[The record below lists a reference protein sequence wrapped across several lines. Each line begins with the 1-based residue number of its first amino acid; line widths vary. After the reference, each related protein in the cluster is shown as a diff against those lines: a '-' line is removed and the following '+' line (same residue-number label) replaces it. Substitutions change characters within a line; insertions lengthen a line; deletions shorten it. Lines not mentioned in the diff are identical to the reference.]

1 MGILFFYVDALDLV
15 RISGTEGWWVS
26 CSRQCFNRFDT
37 HIGEYAHSSGTRSL
51 KEL

>member
-1 MGILFFYVDALDLV
+1 MGISVFYVDALDLV

-26 CSRQCFNRFDT
+26 WSRQCFIGFDI
-37 HIGEYAHSSGTRSL
+37 HMGEYAHSSGTRSL